1 MKSSL
6 TTLLQLSK
14 GAIHLSTSVAAKGP
28 DHIFF
33 ILSQHLYDMQLEMLL
48 ACKYANPTKAE
59 LQTQGLDGKPAR
71 SGSAACRPRLRRQ
84 S

>member
-14 GAIHLSTSVAAKGP
+14 GAIHLNTSVAAKGP

-59 LQTQGLDGKPAR
+59 LQTHSRAQKSQYIEHR
-71 SGSAACRPRLRRQ
+71 SGPST
-84 S
+84 